1 MFCVRCP
8 FRLLLLRVSLSDCSH
23 KSGALL
29 GDVFVSHFE
38 GVHFVLEKVG
48 GVLRFGGFIFG
59 FVVIVVTRVG
69 EGCG

>member
-48 GVLRFGGFIFG
+48 GVLRFGGFM
-59 FVVIVVTRVG
+59 
-69 EGCG
+69 